1 MCGQGDDRVREHR
14 VREHRHRN
22 FILSAILALVSG
34 AVIRATGGV
43 TLALPLVLIVADMF
57 SAFYL
62 VLLLS
67 QAAGLTPDV
76 LRRHATDADEGLPLI
91 LMVAVGIVATSMTA
105 IFLVLA
111 APGGVSVAGGALA
124 LCSVPLGWA
133 MLHSVFAFHYA
144 REFYTPQEGDG
155 ARDTGGLEFPGTPEP
170 GIWEFLYFSF
180 VIGMTAQVSDVVVK
194 RTPMRRLALSHSV
207 LAFFFNTVILA
218 LAVNAAV
225 NLGH

>member
-1 MCGQGDDRVREHR
+1 MCGQGDDR

-57 SAFYL
+57 SALYL

-91 LMVAVGIVATSMTA
+91 LLVAVGIVATSMTA

-111 APGGVSVAGGALA
+111 APGGVSVAGGGLA

-144 REFYTPQEGDG
+144 REFYTPQEGEGDG

-225 NLGH
+225 NLGR